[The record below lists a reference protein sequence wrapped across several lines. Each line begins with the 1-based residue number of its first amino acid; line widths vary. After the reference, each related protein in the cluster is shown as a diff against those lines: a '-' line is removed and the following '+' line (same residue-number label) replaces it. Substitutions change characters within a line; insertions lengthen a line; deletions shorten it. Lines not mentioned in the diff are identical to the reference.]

1 MTDDVIAKTILK
13 FVRQLDG
20 AETDDRVL
28 EAAIARRW
36 LDKEGLPTPD
46 GRRLIDEFDTLQKIG
61 RPTA

>member
-28 EAAIARRW
+28 EGAIARRW
-36 LDKEGLPTPD
+36 LDRQGLPTAD
-46 GRRLIDEFDTLQKIG
+46 GRKLIDEFDTLQNIG
-61 RPTA
+61 RPAV

>member
-1 MTDDVIAKTILK
+1 MTDDVIAKSILK

-36 LDKEGLPTPD
+36 LDRQGMPTPD
-46 GRRLIDEFDTLQKIG
+46 GRRLVDEIDTLRNIG
-61 RPTA
+61 RQTA